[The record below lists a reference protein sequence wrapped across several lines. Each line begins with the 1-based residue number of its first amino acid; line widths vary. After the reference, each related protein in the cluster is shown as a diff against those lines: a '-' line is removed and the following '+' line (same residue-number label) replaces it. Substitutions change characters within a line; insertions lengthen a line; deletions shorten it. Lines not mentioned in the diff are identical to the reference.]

1 MYRTIRTRVYV
12 GIDSRFFKKDRVWF
26 VIPLVLLTVP
36 SPQPAMYSLALFLR
50 IALHLRYSASP
61 NSNRSPTSMPSSI
74 RNRSQSA
81 SNLIA
86 RQKGQEC
93 GRQLVLHWS
102 ERYRKNV
109 YPAICDSPSM
119 PFGTDGSFSSNR
131 IALAAV
137 ISFTAASSIRFMMS
151 MYSFRH
157 SGSQLIIFPRASQRH
172 TSTVMP
178 CVTPCSRI
186 GTTGGHSSASGICGN
201 PCCFSYAKRSIPPPM
216 RCLRVAAESSE
227 HLQFLCGGK
236 DRCDPCR

>member
-1 MYRTIRTRVYV
+1 METDRPIPATSDIFIDL
-12 GIDSRFFKKDRVWF
+12 GIG
-26 VIPLVLLTVP
+26 
-36 SPQPAMYSLALFLR
+36 
-50 IALHLRYSASP
+50 LHLRYPASP
-61 NSNRSPTSMPSSI
+61 NSNESPTPPSTPSST

-81 SNLIA
+81 SDLIA
-86 RQKGQEC
+86 RQGDSPPKAQER
-93 GRQLVLHWS
+93 GRRLVLHWS

-109 YPAICDSPSM
+109 CPAMRDSPIM
-119 PFGTDGSFSSNR
+119 PFGTDGSFSFNM

-216 RCLRVAAESSE
+216 RCLRVAAESRE
-227 HLQFLCGGK
+227 HLQFLCGGV
-236 DRCDPCR
+236 PAVEVQY

>member
-1 MYRTIRTRVYV
+1 MSEKQIKKWRTTI
-12 GIDSRFFKKDRVWF
+12 
-26 VIPLVLLTVP
+26 P
-36 SPQPAMYSLALFLR
+36 SPQPAIYSLASFLR
-50 IALHLRYSASP
+50 ITLHLRYLASP
-61 NSNRSPTSMPSSI
+61 KSKGSPTSTPSSK

-81 SNLIA
+81 SDLIA
-86 RQKGQEC
+86 RQGDSPPKAQER
-93 GRQLVLHWS
+93 GRRLVLHWS
-102 ERYRKNV
+102 QRYRKNV
-109 YPAICDSPSM
+109 CPAMRDSPIM
-119 PFGTDGSFSSNR
+119 PFGTYGSFSFNM

-227 HLQFLCGGK
+227 HLQVLCGGEDK
-236 DRCDPCR
+236 CDPCR